1 MIQKIKIIK
10 TLIIIFSLSLS
21 FSANAQTV
29 EEIIKGRKAM
39 FSENYQNAKKISIL
53 LKSKRIEEAKPLMKK
68 ISDNYIKLLDYF
80 PENAKEGFKT
90 GALPSIW
97 ENKDEFNALMKK
109 ASDDMIKLAKAIDTA
124 EDLRENVYVRES
136 LETSQLSAKSGT
148 RFRSVSKETNPPK
161 ISTTM
166 AADVVSEVRCGSKV
180 GGSAHNLLNT
190 PPASIS
196 EPTDASAIV
205 LISDFSL
212 GTEEDI
218 GDVDSDE
225 EMAPS

>member
-1 MIQKIKIIK
+1 MIRKIKIIK
-10 TLIIIFSLSLS
+10 TLIIIFSLSFS

-80 PENAKEGFKT
+80 PENTKEGFKT

-109 ASDDMIKLAKAIDTA
+109 ASDDMRKLANAIDTA
-124 EDLRENVYVRES
+124 EDLRAAQKELMWSNCTACHS
-136 LETSQLSAKSGT
+136 
-148 RFRSVSKETNPPK
+148 RFR
-161 ISTTM
+161 
-166 AADVVSEVRCGSKV
+166 
-180 GGSAHNLLNT
+180 
-190 PPASIS
+190 
-196 EPTDASAIV
+196 
-205 LISDFSL
+205 
-212 GTEEDI
+212 
-218 GDVDSDE
+218 
-225 EMAPS
+225 APD

>member
-1 MIQKIKIIK
+1 MKQKIKIIQ
-10 TLIIIFSLSLS
+10 TIIFIFFIS
-21 FSANAQTV
+21 FPFYANAMTV

-97 ENKDEFNALMKK
+97 ENKDEFNALMQK

-124 EDLRENVYVRES
+124 EDLRAAQKELMWSNCTACHS
-136 LETSQLSAKSGT
+136 K
-148 RFRSVSKETNPPK
+148 FR
-161 ISTTM
+161 
-166 AADVVSEVRCGSKV
+166 
-180 GGSAHNLLNT
+180 
-190 PPASIS
+190 
-196 EPTDASAIV
+196 
-205 LISDFSL
+205 
-212 GTEEDI
+212 
-218 GDVDSDE
+218 
-225 EMAPS
+225 APH

>member
-10 TLIIIFSLSLS
+10 TLIIIFSLTFPLS
-21 FSANAQTV
+21 AHAKTV

-97 ENKDEFNALMKK
+97 ENKDEFNTLMKK

-124 EDLRENVYVRES
+124 EDLRAAQKELMWSNCTACHS
-136 LETSQLSAKSGT
+136 
-148 RFRSVSKETNPPK
+148 RFR
-161 ISTTM
+161 
-166 AADVVSEVRCGSKV
+166 
-180 GGSAHNLLNT
+180 
-190 PPASIS
+190 
-196 EPTDASAIV
+196 
-205 LISDFSL
+205 
-212 GTEEDI
+212 
-218 GDVDSDE
+218 
-225 EMAPS
+225 APH